1 MKRRA
6 LLLWLAAS
14 GCRGHAR
21 LELGRTFID
30 EADRAALATEERLE
44 QCLGEL
50 TRLTAA
56 ARQEIAANHGP
67 EPARTLAKLMFE
79 RWGFVREVA
88 DKSLA
93 YVLLPSV
100 VEHRR
105 GNCVGLGT
113 LFLALADELG
123 IPAAGVVMPG
133 HFYVRAG
140 SGGGWLNLELL
151 RSGEPMADT
160 WYRERFAIPGGT
172 ARAYAR
178 PLSAQEVLGVIAYD
192 VGNERR
198 RQLKLTEARAAY
210 TRAVRA
216 FPDLAE
222 AHASLGAVEQLLGD
236 WRAASECY
244 RRAREVNPHLPG
256 VTQNLAL
263 LEAERGDLTNAG
275 VPRRSNA
282 DP

>member
-14 GCRGHAR
+14 GCRAR
-21 LELGRTFID
+21 AKLELGRALID
-30 EADRAALATEERLE
+30 EAEQTEPDNAELAES
-44 QCLGEL
+44 CVAEL
-50 TRLTAA
+50 TRLAEA
-56 ARQEIAANHGP
+56 ARKEIAAGDGLAP
-67 EPARTLAKLMFE
+67 GRTLAKLLFE
-79 RWGFVREVA
+79 RWGFVREVT
-88 DKSLA
+88 DKSLT

-100 VEHRR
+100 VERRR

-140 SGGGWLNLELL
+140 GAGGWLNLELL
-151 RSGEPMADT
+151 RAGEVMADT
-160 WYRERFAIPGGT
+160 WYHERFPIPGGA

-178 PLSAQEVLGVIAYD
+178 PLTTEEVLGVIAYD

-198 RQLKLTEARAAY
+198 RQLKLTEAHAAY
-210 TRAVRA
+210 TRAARA

-222 AHASLGAVEQLLGD
+222 AHASLGAVEQLMGD
-236 WRAASECY
+236 WRAATACY
-244 RRAREVNPHLPG
+244 QRAREVNPHLPG
-256 VTQNLAL
+256 VAENLAL
-263 LEAERGDLTNAG
+263 LEAERGEPL
-275 VPRRSNA
+275 
-282 DP
+282 